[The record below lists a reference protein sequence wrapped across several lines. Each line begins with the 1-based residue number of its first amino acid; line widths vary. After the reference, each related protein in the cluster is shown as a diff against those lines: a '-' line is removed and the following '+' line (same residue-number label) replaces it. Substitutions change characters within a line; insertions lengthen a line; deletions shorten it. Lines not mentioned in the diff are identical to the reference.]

1 MKQTKQKPKYNTLQS
16 TAYMCKLAR
25 KYERAIPFH
34 CLLMAL
40 LFVGQ
45 QLTELYI
52 APTVLSAVERHV
64 PLPRLFLTIAG
75 FTLLLLLLRTVST
88 YLNGF
93 IRYHRITLR
102 MFIAGLLN
110 RKGCDTSYV
119 NRFDKK
125 YMDLKQNAGS
135 YVGSNSGA
143 SEAIWDTLTV
153 FLQYLLGI
161 AAYAAIL
168 ASVSLPILLVILA
181 TALVSFFTNRYLNAY
196 EYRHREE
203 LAAIERKLWYV
214 QGAASGDAAKD
225 IRIFGLGNWL
235 EELYQNALSAFR
247 AFKIRSQKVYL
258 LANVI
263 NLLLTFF
270 RNGFAYAYLI
280 HGVLEGGLS
289 ASEFLL
295 YFNTVGSATW
305 WITDIL
311 NTLGTLRTQS
321 LGISTIREALEYPE
335 PFKFEDGRPLTHAE
349 GQTYEL
355 KLENVSFR
363 YPGTD
368 RDVLKNISLAFRPG
382 EKLAVVGL
390 NGAGKTTLVKV
401 MTGLLDPTEGRV
413 TLNGV
418 DIRDYDR
425 RDYYKLFSAVFQH
438 FSLLPASVAEN
449 VAQSNGELDEQRVKD
464 CLARAGL
471 LEKIS
476 SLPEGIHAKLNR
488 HVYEEAT
495 ALSGG
500 ETQRL
505 MLARALYK
513 DAPFLM
519 LDEPTAALDP
529 IAESE
534 IYEAYNEMTAGKS
547 AVFISHR
554 LASTRFCNRIL
565 LLQEGVIAE
574 EGSHRELMTKG
585 GIYADL
591 FAIQSKYYR
600 EEDSHEQQA

>member
-1 MKQTKQKPKYNTLQS
+1 MKNKKTKPKYNALQN
-16 TAYMCKLAR
+16 ALYMCKMAW

-34 CLLMAL
+34 CLLIAL

-45 QLTELYI
+45 QLTDLYI
-52 APTVLSAVERHV
+52 APTVLSAVERRV
-64 PLPRLFLTIAG
+64 PLTELCLIIGG

-88 YLNGF
+88 YFNGF
-93 IRYHRITLR
+93 IGFHRITLR
-102 MFIAGLLN
+102 CCLIGLFN

-119 NRFDKK
+119 NRFDKT
-125 YMDLKQNAGS
+125 YMDLRQNAGGS
-135 YVGSNSGA
+135 IGSNSGA

-153 FLQYLLGI
+153 FLQYVLGI
-161 AAYAAIL
+161 SVYAAIL
-168 ASVSLPILLVILA
+168 ASVSLPLLLVITA

-196 EYRHREE
+196 EFRHRDE
-203 LAAIERKLWYV
+203 LADIERKLWYV
-214 QGAASGDAAKD
+214 QWAASGDGAKD

-235 EELYQNALSAFR
+235 EELYQNALAAFR
-247 AFKIRSQKVYL
+247 AFKMRSQKVYL
-258 LANVI
+258 LANLI

-335 PFKFEDGRPLTHAE
+335 PYKFEEGLPLAYE
-349 GQTYEL
+349 QGASYEL

-368 RDVLKNISLAFRPG
+368 RDVLKNISLTFRPG

-418 DIRDYDR
+418 DIRDYNRKDF
-425 RDYYKLFSAVFQH
+425 YKLFSAVFQH

-449 VAQSNGELDEQRVKD
+449 VAQDNEKIDEQRVKN
-464 CLARAGL
+464 CLEKAGL

-476 SLPEGIHAKLNR
+476 SLPEGYHTKLNR
-488 HVYEEAT
+488 HVYEDAT
-495 ALSGG
+495 ELSGG

-534 IYEAYNEMTAGKS
+534 IYNAYNEMTAGKS

-565 LLQEGVIAE
+565 LLQNGVIAE
-574 EGSHRELMTKG
+574 EGSHGELMAMG
-585 GIYADL
+585 GLYADL
-591 FAIQSKYYR
+591 FAIQSKYYK
-600 EEDSHEQQA
+600 EDSNHEPKA

>member
-1 MKQTKQKPKYNTLQS
+1 MKNKKTKPKYNALQN
-16 TAYMCKLAR
+16 ALYMCKMAW

-34 CLLMAL
+34 CLLIAL

-45 QLTELYI
+45 QLTDLYI
-52 APTVLSAVERHV
+52 APTLLSAVERRV
-64 PLPRLFLTIAG
+64 PLTELCLIIGG

-88 YLNGF
+88 YFNGF
-93 IRYHRITLR
+93 LRYHRITLR
-102 MFIAGLLN
+102 FFIVGLLN

-119 NRFDKK
+119 NRFRKE
-125 YMDLKQNAGS
+125 YMDLKQNARGS
-135 YVGSNSGA
+135 TGSNSGA
-143 SEAIWDTLTV
+143 SEAIWNTLTV
-153 FLQYLLGI
+153 FLQYVLGI
-161 AAYAAIL
+161 SVYAAIL
-168 ASVSLPILLVILA
+168 ASVSLPLLLVITA

-203 LAAIERKLWYV
+203 LADIERKLWYV
-214 QGAASGDAAKD
+214 QGAASGEAAKD

-235 EELYQNALSAFR
+235 EELYQNALAAFR
-247 AFKIRSQKVYL
+247 AFKMRSQKVYL
-258 LANVI
+258 LANLI

-335 PFKFEDGRPLTHAE
+335 PYKFEEGLPLAYE
-349 GQTYEL
+349 QGASYEL
-355 KLENVSFR
+355 KLEKVSFR
-363 YPGTD
+363 YPDTEK
-368 RDVLKNISLAFRPG
+368 DVLKNISLTFRPG

-401 MTGLLDPTEGRV
+401 MTGLLDPTEGKV

-418 DIRDYDR
+418 DIRDYNR
-425 RDYYKLFSAVFQH
+425 KDYYKLFSAVFQH
-438 FSLLPASVAEN
+438 FSLLPASIGEN
-449 VAQSNGELDEQRVKD
+449 IAQSNEEIDEQRVKD
-464 CLARAGL
+464 CLLKAGL
-471 LEKIS
+471 WEKIS
-476 SLPEGIHAKLNR
+476 SLPEGYHTKLNR

-495 ALSGG
+495 ELSGG

-534 IYEAYNEMTAGKS
+534 IYNAYNEMTAGKS

-565 LLQEGVIAE
+565 LLQNGVIAE
-574 EGSHRELMTKG
+574 EGSHGELMAMG
-585 GIYADL
+585 GLYADL
-591 FAIQSKYYR
+591 FAIQSKYYK
-600 EEDSHEQQA
+600 EDSHEQQA